1 MRAALAPLALALLL
15 VWVIGI
21 VLRFGAT
28 ANWTL
33 LGVAAAL
40 LAVRRL
46 A

>member
-1 MRAALAPLALALLL
+1 MRAALAPAAVIVLL

-21 VLRFGAT
+21 VVRFGAT

-33 LGVAAAL
+33 LGVAVAL